1 MLEQSWKTVQVL
13 DKSLRSSPG
22 AAASGAKCLALSCDP
37 AAKVRP
43 CSGRRWSLL
52 WAGAPE
58 GTRHEEEWVTLCWG
72 RKTWA
77 SDSGRSGKSL
87 HYHVP
92 DEAGNLLSAASTSSL
107 WLCPGSFLPKGDGG
121 IQRAPPGHPS
131 QQQWAP
137 AHTSSVQRAV
147 NHLQR
152 PATSTTEDPCQS
164 SRLHICALNQLQ
176 RKCFVI
182 DVTVISLKTNSYLKS

>member
-121 IQRAPPGHPS
+121 IQKKGSSWPPIPAAVGSSSHQLSAESCKPPSAPSHEHHGGS
-131 QQQWAP
+131 L
-137 AHTSSVQRAV
+137 SVFTLT
-147 NHLQR
+147 HLRFESVAKKMFCDRCHSDFTQ
-152 PATSTTEDPCQS
+152 D
-164 SRLHICALNQLQ
+164 
-176 RKCFVI
+176 
-182 DVTVISLKTNSYLKS
+182 